1 MVASMANTDER
12 HHALAASRERASVS
26 PKRIGIIG
34 AGQIVEDC
42 HLPVLA
48 NLGAVEVK
56 WVTDRR
62 VDRLRLLSKM
72 YRVPHIA
79 IHEIAKQI
87 CLVDICLLAI
97 PVGARK
103 EYIEMCAE
111 AGVAVYAEK
120 PFARSRA
127 EHVAYA
133 SLFPDHRLAAGFQR
147 RCYWG
152 VGTLKRIIEEKVFGD
167 LESIEHSLGQYSL
180 KSGGSDRFIVDAELA
195 GGGVLIEAGIH
206 GLDQILFATQ
216 ADSVKVEAV
225 EAIVYDRLDYDLVVD
240 STIACGESEI
250 PVRGEFSRL
259 RNLRQGSMFH
269 FETATVSLGVSPHA
283 PLRVQKPAQD
293 EVIGYEIRAAGEG
306 VFKATTVNQ
315 AIFCLWS
322 EFLRGLGVGQANA
335 ASASSSYLTTAWL
348 EAIGRKMVR

>member
-1 MVASMANTDER
+1 MVASTANTDEG
-12 HHALAASRERASVS
+12 HSAFVASRERASVS

-56 WVTDRR
+56 WVTDLR

-79 IHEIAKQI
+79 VQEIAKQI
-87 CLVDICLLAI
+87 RSVDICLLAI

-111 AGVAVYAEK
+111 AEVALYAEK

-127 EHVAYA
+127 EHMAYM
-133 SLFPDHRLAAGFQR
+133 SLFPAHRLAVGFQR
-147 RCYWG
+147 RFYRSL
-152 VGTLKRIIEEKVFGD
+152 GTLKRIIEERVFGD
-167 LESIEHSLGQYSL
+167 LESIEHSFGQYSL
-180 KSGGSDRFIVDAELA
+180 KSGGSERFIVDAELA

-225 EAIVYDRLDYDLVVD
+225 KAIVYDHLDYDVVVD
-240 STIACGESEI
+240 STIGCGESEI

-259 RNLRQGSMFH
+259 RNLQQGSVFH
-269 FETATVSLGVSPHA
+269 FEMATVSLCVSPQE
-283 PLRVQKPAQD
+283 PLRVRKLAQGQ
-293 EVIGYEIRAAGEG
+293 VVGYEIRSAGEDD
-306 VFKATTVNQ
+306 FKATTVNQ

-322 EFLRGLGVGQANA
+322 VFLRGIDIGQANA
-335 ASASSSYLTTAWL
+335 ASASSSCLTTAWL